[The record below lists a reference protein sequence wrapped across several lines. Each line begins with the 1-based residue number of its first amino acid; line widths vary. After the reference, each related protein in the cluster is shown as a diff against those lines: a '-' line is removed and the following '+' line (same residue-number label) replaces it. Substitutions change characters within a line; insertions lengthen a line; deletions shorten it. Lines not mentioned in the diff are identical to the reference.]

1 MNLSQEK
8 HLIFELLKFKN
19 RKNTEIILNKNSD
32 VKIRIPK
39 FSLGKICQGTSLSC
53 SVIQT
58 QANTAYELF
67 ANLSREQ
74 LILELV
80 KLQQEVEHL
89 HSEKNDLEIV
99 LETTAEHADGIET
112 QLRSSY
118 REIGRLCRELA
129 VANQELKRLAHCDAL
144 TGLANR
150 RRFDQYLEQA
160 WQRLTHHQ
168 QPLSLILCD
177 VDFFKRYNDAYGHPA
192 GDECLREVARSI
204 RQAVKRSSDL
214 VARYGGEEMAVI
226 LPNTDAMGAL
236 SLAQAIGER
245 VASLQLPHEGSKVS
259 QYVTISLGVA
269 CHVPHGSLTC
279 EVLIADA
286 DAALYEAKR
295 TGRDRAILC
304 PKNW

>member
-1 MNLSQEK
+1 
-8 HLIFELLKFKN
+8 
-19 RKNTEIILNKNSD
+19 
-32 VKIRIPK
+32 
-39 FSLGKICQGTSLSC
+39 
-53 SVIQT
+53 VIQT
-58 QANTAYELF
+58 QANAPSELF
-67 ANLSREQ
+67 AHLSREQ
-74 LILELV
+74 LIFELV
-80 KLQQEVEHL
+80 KLHQEVEHL

-129 VANQELKRLAHCDAL
+129 VANQELKRLAHGDAL

-150 RRFDQYLEQA
+150 RRFDQYIEQS
-160 WQRLTHHQ
+160 WQRLAHTQ

-177 VDFFKRYNDAYGHPA
+177 VDFFKLYNDAYGHPA
-192 GDECLREVARSI
+192 GDECLREISQAI
-204 RQAVKRSSDL
+204 RQGVKRASDL
-214 VARYGGEEMAVI
+214 VARYGGEEIAVV

-236 SLAQAIGER
+236 SIAQTIGECVR
-245 VASLQLPHEGSKVS
+245 NLQLPHQGSTIH

-269 CHVPHGSLTC
+269 SHVPNPSLSG
-279 EVLIADA
+279 EALIADA

>member
-1 MNLSQEK
+1 LY
-8 HLIFELLKFKN
+8 
-19 RKNTEIILNKNSD
+19 
-32 VKIRIPK
+32 
-39 FSLGKICQGTSLSC
+39 LGKICQDTSLIS

-58 QANTAYELF
+58 QANAPSELF
-67 ANLSREQ
+67 AHLSREQ

-80 KLQQEVEHL
+80 KLRQEVEHL
-89 HSEKNDLEIV
+89 HLEKNDLEIV

-150 RRFDQYLEQA
+150 RQFDQSLEQC
-160 WQRLTHHQ
+160 WWRLAHTK

-177 VDFFKRYNDAYGHPA
+177 VDFFKLYNDAYGHPA
-192 GDECLREVARSI
+192 GDECLRAVSQAI
-204 RQAVKRSSDL
+204 RKAVRRSSDL
-214 VARYGGEEMAVI
+214 VARYGGEEIVVV
-226 LPNTDAMGAL
+226 LPNTDTMGAL
-236 SLAQAIGER
+236 SIAQTICESVR
-245 VASLQLPHEGSKVS
+245 SLQLPHEGSKVS

-269 CHVPHGSLTC
+269 SHVPNPSLNG

-295 TGRDRAILC
+295 TGRDRVILC